1 MSTVRALLQVLSKL
15 PPTYYEQVEHL
26 YGMPKLVRPI
36 EGNRFVD
43 PAKDLCVHVARK
55 FGRMGKGGLNLE
67 SAAEVVVG
75 DVVCGKIRWWMEA
88 DTVKAEKKKVKLGK
102 GKKKA

>member
-1 MSTVRALLQVLSKL
+1 M
-15 PPTYYEQVEHL
+15 L
-26 YGMPKLVRPI
+26 YGIPKLVRPI

-55 FGRMGKGGLNLE
+55 FGRMGRGGLNLE

-75 DVVCGKIRWWMEA
+75 DVLGGKIKWWVEPP
-88 DTVKAEKKKVKLGK
+88 KEEGKKGKVKLGK